1 MEKNGGSMRKL
12 KKVCLLTNFNFYE
25 SKRHFTQKLA
35 EAMGRHGL
43 ETLVIDVDQ
52 KALEAAAVR
61 DIRAFAP
68 DFTCSFNSFSPIAE
82 GTFLWD
88 YLEIPHLSLLV
99 DPSFYSTTL
108 INSPYSIISCVDR
121 SDCDAV
127 RSSGFERVF
136 FLPHGVE
143 KELAPDDNVQR
154 THDVVFLG
162 SCYDYESFRNTW
174 QKQFK
179 PALCRVL
186 EDAADIVFSDE
197 TVSLGE
203 ALVQAWNAAR
213 LDPIDVDFSL
223 LYYYLDNYT
232 RGKDRVE
239 LIRAIRDVPVHVF
252 GTLENDNTIAKLDW
266 EHYLGKQKNVILH
279 PAVPFSKSMEVLKR
293 SKVVLNSMPF
303 FRDGSH
309 ERIFTGLACGAGVV
323 SSNSRYL
330 REQFKEGEGVAFYAS
345 KHRSGAEGQIA
356 AWLQDEKRLKEAV
369 AHGRAR
375 VMKAH
380 TWDQRVEV
388 LLQTLPPMLEGIKVR
403 NRNTLIA

>member
-1 MEKNGGSMRKL
+1 MSKV

-43 ETLVIDVDQ
+43 ETLIIDVDQ

-61 DIRAFAP
+61 DMRAFAP
-68 DFTCSFNSFSPIAE
+68 DFTCSFNSFSPITE

-88 YLEIPHLSLLV
+88 YLAIPHLSLLV

-121 SDCDAV
+121 SDCAAV

-143 KELAPDDNVQR
+143 KELAPDDRVQR
-154 THDVVFLG
+154 THDVAFLG
-162 SCYDYESFRNTW
+162 SCYDYESFRKEW
-174 QKQFK
+174 QKQLK

-197 TVSLGE
+197 TASLGE
-203 ALVQAWNAAR
+203 ALVEAWNASQ
-213 LDPIDVDFSL
+213 LDPADVDFSL

-232 RGKDRVE
+232 RGQDRVA

-252 GTLENDNTIAKLDW
+252 GTLENDNTIAKLGW

-279 PAVPFSKSMEVLKR
+279 PAVPFSNSMEVLKR
-293 SKVVLNSMPF
+293 TKVVLNSMPF

-309 ERIFTGLACGAGVV
+309 ERIFTGLACGAAIVT
-323 SSNSRYL
+323 SKSRYL
-330 REQFKEGEGVAFYAS
+330 REQFNDGEGITFYSS
-345 KHRSGAEGQIA
+345 KQRSSAEEQITL
-356 AWLQDEKRLKEAV
+356 WLKDEKQLREEV

-375 VMKAH
+375 VMKEH
-380 TWDQRVEV
+380 TWDQRVQT
-388 LLQTLPPMLEGIKVR
+388 LLQILPPMLDEIKVR